1 MKGKGASGFVGLM
14 RKSKKGVDAH
24 NEEMSDDDEF
34 WNPDDPRNQ
43 TRVIVDKSKTLKWF
57 WHQFRLNCYYL
68 AEHSTFDYAIL
79 GVIVLNS
86 VMISLQTVD
95 KLKYC
100 HPFMRDPA
108 IEHLFV
114 KQLEVY
120 FFYVYLFECVVKIT
134 GLGVIEYFKSG
145 MNIFDFFLI
154 VAGCEWVDII
164 SQFVY
169 PNMSAIE
176 MNCEALLKRDAQGIF
191 WMGTSRYLEARY
203 NSELLEGM
211 QISYSDPCSRV
222 RALTGSDQD
231 NAFFE
236 QLNILKSLKFL
247 KVLKALR
254 ALRAI
259 RTIRIVRSLQ
269 VIARAILTTIMND
282 LMSLIVVLMVIL
294 TILAVLGMRFFRPT
308 DITRGNI
315 LGEQYTNEHFNSW
328 FSSMMSLVNIFLV
341 DGWYD
346 MYSHWL
352 KEDGT
357 FRFETASSFDRIPTI
372 YFVVSLMVL
381 HFIIFNMFVGI
392 NITNVQEANSE
403 YHAEITEEKE
413 AGIRRKRLEI
423 MERQYADVRRLKD
436 KQKYHSKTGGSGD
449 FYDMIAPFKKT
460 LSSKDY
466 AISDS
471 VITELNWIDLELD
484 TLDMMDDQVYR
495 LQQLFFEM
503 SHILSMK
510 ASEHLS
516 KAVHGQQNESA
527 NKENK
532 FKFAPNF
539 GPDSVLPNK
548 KK

>member
-1 MKGKGASGFVGLM
+1 MIGF
-14 RKSKKGVDAH
+14 GV
-24 NEEMSDDDEF
+24 
-34 WNPDDPRNQ
+34 
-43 TRVIVDKSKTLKWF
+43 V
-57 WHQFRLNCYYL
+57 
-68 AEHSTFDYAIL
+68 
-79 GVIVLNS
+79 
-86 VMISLQTVD
+86 
-95 KLKYC
+95 
-100 HPFMRDPA
+100 
-108 IEHLFV
+108 
-114 KQLEVY
+114 
-120 FFYVYLFECVVKIT
+120 
-134 GLGVIEYFKSG
+134 EYFKNG

-154 VAGCEWVDII
+154 IAGCEWVDII
-164 SQFVY
+164 SQILY
-169 PNMSAIE
+169 PNISSIE
-176 MNCEALLKRDAQGIF
+176 VNCEALLQRDNQGIY
-191 WMGTSRYLEARY
+191 WMGTGRYLEARY

-211 QISYSDPCSRV
+211 QLSYTDPCSRI
-222 RALTGSDQD
+222 RELTGSTQG

-236 QLNILKSLKFL
+236 QLNVLKSLKFL

-282 LMSLIVVLMVIL
+282 LMSLIVVLVVIL
-294 TILAVLGMRFFRPT
+294 VILSVLGMRFFRPS

-315 LGEQYTNEHFNSW
+315 LGEQYANEHFNSW
-328 FSSMMSLVNIFLV
+328 MNSFTSLINIFLV

-346 MYSHWL
+346 MYSQWL

-357 FRFETASSFDRIPTI
+357 YIFEEFSVFDRIPTC
-372 YFVVSLMVL
+372 YFVVALLLL

-460 LSSKDY
+460 LSGKDY

-516 KAVHGQQNESA
+516 KAVHGE
-527 NKENK
+527 KENK
-532 FKFAPNF
+532 NNKEINNKFKMNFPNF
-539 GPDSVLPNK
+539 GPDSVLPSK